1 MAKKISGKK
10 LARNDEQKGVLF
22 EDVKRFADDR
32 GVFINVA
39 FEAANDVTFKRSYI
53 ITNNQPGVVR
63 AFHGHKK
70 EAKLFYV
77 PQGAF
82 KFIVM
87 DMESN
92 EWKEYVLSEAVP
104 KILYVSPG
112 YYNGFVSL
120 TEDALLVTYS
130 SSKMEESVKDDFR
143 LPYDTL
149 GNEVWSIMSR

>member
-10 LARNDEQKGVLF
+10 LERNDEQKGVLF
-22 EDVKRFADDR
+22 EDVKRFTDDR
-32 GVFINVA
+32 GEFTNLA
-39 FEAANDVTFKRSYI
+39 FETANDVTFKRSYI
-53 ITNNQPGVVR
+53 ISNNRPGVVR

-70 EAKLFYV
+70 EGKLFYV

-92 EWKEYVLSEAVP
+92 EWKEYALSSATP
-104 KILYVSPG
+104 KRLYVPPG

-120 TEDALLVTYS
+120 TQDALLVTYS
-130 SSKMEESVKDDFR
+130 TSKMEDSVNDDFR
-143 LPYDTL
+143 LPYDAL
-149 GNEVWSIMSR
+149 GTEVWEIMSR